1 MPNLFVPMIF
11 AWLNFWRTCFSVSP
25 SMYINPFMFPICPG
39 VILSELSSS
48 FRSNSLGVFDKQFR
62 DCFRCVF
69 SIVIR
74 ISLVPYTKPINIKKA
89 EGHLPIR
96 RTGSRSP
103 TRTNRKH
110 RSRICGR
117 ASILFSQCVLN
128 FRLLFCTE
136 ISQTLF
142 SSICKN
148 TVGLRLHKDNKLLA
162 KRVYEPF
169 IFLPYYLKI
178 QCL

>member
-1 MPNLFVPMIF
+1 MIF
-11 AWLNFWRTCFSVSP
+11 EWLNFWRTCFSVSP
-25 SMYINPFMFPICPG
+25 SMYINPFMFSICPG
-39 VILSELSSS
+39 VILSELNSSL
-48 FRSNSLGVFDKQFR
+48 RSNSLGVSDKKFR

-69 SIVIR
+69 SIAIMFL
-74 ISLVPYTKPINIKKA
+74 LVPYTKPINIK
-89 EGHLPIR
+89 
-96 RTGSRSP
+96 S
-103 TRTNRKH
+103 
-110 RSRICGR
+110 GR
-117 ASILFSQCVLN
+117 AFAYPQARESKPYTHKQEIPPAYHGEHLSVSLCIMQFLDFSLTQKSAKR
-128 FRLLFCTE
+128 F
-136 ISQTLF
+136 F